1 MSTSDEEEDL
11 RTLEAD
17 LRRALQHQQAEYE
30 RVRELQREIE
40 ALMERARRLLERSAA
55 EDGRAAEDPRAA
67 DDGR

>member
-1 MSTSDEEEDL
+1 MSTSDDEEDV

-55 EDGRAAEDPRAA
+55 EDGR
-67 DDGR
+67 